1 MLYGAL
7 PGTVTGRLSVPH
19 QKPGGPS
26 PAGRADAAVAA
37 RAAVAGAWLSSSP
50 VTRSSAMQPPAAA
63 RARHGSCFVIA
74 WVQSPLAGLPGL
86 AAIRAGVSSGPTGV
100 RIGVIHQDQPCA
112 EADRHDDRDQ
122 DEREAGSVHAGI
134 SFRDDRVLPRLAAA
148 KWMAL
153 AGSCHSGRPEH

>member
-1 MLYGAL
+1 MLYGAR

-26 PAGRADAAVAA
+26 PAGRAGAAVAA
-37 RAAVAGAWLSSSP
+37 RAAFAGAWLSSSP

-63 RARHGSCFVIA
+63 RTRHGSCFVIA
-74 WVQSPLAGLPGL
+74 CVQS
-86 AAIRAGVSSGPTGV
+86 
-100 RIGVIHQDQPCA
+100 

-134 SFRDDRVLPRLAAA
+134 SFRDDRAPPRLAAT